1 MPDCQCTCTRHLL
14 VAWQALEVRQKE
26 KVNMDF
32 GVVVTARDL
41 FEKYKKF
48 VENNIETVG
57 HLESAARILSY
68 VVPGS
73 VCCDDQY
80 LLQPAICNTSK
91 HRSLKIRTDGSHDRF
106 RELGSIGVLL

>member
-26 KVNMDF
+26 KVNMDL

-91 HRSLKIRTDGSHDRF
+91 HTS
-106 RELGSIGVLL
+106 